1 MPRLLIIPSIVMPTN
16 PARRAPEAAIS
27 RVIQELR
34 HRELK
39 LQAEL
44 ISLRPLVK
52 YVYLLLGT
60 SCQLM

>member
-1 MPRLLIIPSIVMPTN
+1 MPTN
-16 PARRAPEAAIS
+16 PVRRAPEAAIS